1 MVEGMWTSFVN
12 YIMQRDGLDYDTAE
26 DIANQVVEVA
36 YDDTYGEPR
45 YQSIEEI
52 LDDYMIPQI
61 YKSIIMYYVEN
72 NTDY

>member
-1 MVEGMWTSFVN
+1 MVDSMWTSFVN

-45 YQSIEEI
+45 YQSIDAI

-61 YKSIIMYYVEN
+61 YKGIIMYYVEN